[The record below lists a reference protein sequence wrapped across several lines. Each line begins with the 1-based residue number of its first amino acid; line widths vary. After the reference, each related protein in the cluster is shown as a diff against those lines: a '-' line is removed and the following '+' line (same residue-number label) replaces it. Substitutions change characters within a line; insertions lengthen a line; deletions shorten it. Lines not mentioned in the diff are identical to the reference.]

1 MPPARLPARIDRS
14 GLGGGSFF
22 SPAAGESV
30 LATGAVAAATE
41 AMLDSGID
49 SHTQVSASGPTDR
62 LLVKRAVLC
71 RVERAR
77 RAAAGRGSGV
87 GSLFPEMDTA
97 SGPRSDALG
106 VGERT
111 QVGARPRVA
120 HSL

>member
-41 AMLDSGID
+41 AILDSGID
-49 SHTQVSASGPTDR
+49 SHNQVSASGPTDR

-71 RVERAR
+71 RVERGAAR
-77 RAAAGRGSGV
+77 SSWSRVGRGV
-87 GSLFPEMDTA
+87 LV
-97 SGPRSDALG
+97 PRDG
-106 VGERT
+106 HGKRT
-111 QVGARPRVA
+111 QVRRA
-120 HSL
+120 